1 MRDIIKL
8 KIMKYGERP
17 MNYPGTTIEY
27 TGLSG
32 REFLNGTFIATSG
45 LVMQQVCEISGLLTP
60 TIQNWVTRGFIAHP
74 ISRKYDKNALARIL
88 LINSLRG
95 ALPLD
100 AIKHILT
107 FVNGSPE
114 NRADDIIPES
124 ELYSFV
130 CDIAFDDRFASN
142 TTDELIDRA
151 IKDYN
156 ENIPGAKE
164 RLRTALHIIM
174 NVFLAEKTLG
184 EAKAA
189 IDKLPHSNILGEVI
203 DDK

>member
-1 MRDIIKL
+1 
-8 KIMKYGERP
+8 

-60 TIQNWVTRGFIAHP
+60 TVQNWVTRGFIAHP
-74 ISRKYDKNALARIL
+74 INRKYDKNALARIL

-95 ALPLD
+95 TLPLD
-100 AIKHILT
+100 SIKRILT

-130 CDIAFDDRFASN
+130 CDIVFDRSFADN
-142 TTDELIDRA
+142 TADKLIDQA
-151 IKDYN
+151 IKSYD
-156 ENIPGAKE
+156 EGIVGAKE
-164 RLRTALHIIM
+164 RLKTALHIII

-184 EAKAA
+184 EAKIA
-189 IDKLPHSNILGEVI
+189 INNLPRSNILGEII
-203 DDK
+203 DDKT